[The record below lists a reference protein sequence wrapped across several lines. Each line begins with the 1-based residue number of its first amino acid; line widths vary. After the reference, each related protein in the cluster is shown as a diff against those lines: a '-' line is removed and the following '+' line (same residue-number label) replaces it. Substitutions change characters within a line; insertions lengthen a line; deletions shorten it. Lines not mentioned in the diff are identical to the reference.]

1 MPPELRKAHQQNDKA
16 VMMAYGFWGKLN
28 SEPACVS
35 ELMKMYQQLI
45 EETDFNYVHCRPVI
59 R

>member
-16 VMMAYGFWGKLN
+16 VMMAYGFGGKLN

-35 ELMKMYQQLI
+35 ELMKMYQQI
-45 EETDFNYVHCRPVI
+45 VSQ
-59 R
+59 